1 MDMDGD
7 GVISLLSD
15 DENGISN
22 VQHHGHQTRKRGR
35 SNDGDCDGNNS
46 DDDNNDSDY
55 EEEEEE
61 HDEIIN
67 NNSKPQK
74 CVGLDDGPCTGYCAL
89 TFSGSSFL

>member
-74 CVGLDDGPCTGYCAL
+74 AACSTTATTAYIAIYCAQRL
-89 TFSGSSFL
+89 ETL